1 MILDYYKLREQPF
14 GSTPDP
20 RYFYAS
26 ETHREALAS
35 LLYGIETGRGFLALI
50 AQPGMGKTTLIFRWL
65 AQMQPKLRSVFLFQT
80 ICTPLDFLRLLLTD
94 LGVEDISGG
103 VAELQSKLIQIVME
117 ESRAGTKLV
126 IVVDEAQTLD
136 NSVLELIRM
145 LSNFETSNQK
155 LMHIVLCGQ
164 PQLARKLAS
173 PELVQLRQRIS
184 IIARLDPFTPE
195 QTAAYVNQRLHVAGW
210 NSEDSLFDEAAM
222 KLIAFHSGGLPRNIN
237 NLCFNALSLGCV
249 LRRKTID
256 ADIIREVIGDLEV
269 EKLIEAP
276 APQPRKEA
284 LPAVPQA
291 IPQNPSHLA
300 RFAWIPLAAAVSLL
314 TFTLSGVT
322 TPEPTPTPARAPI
335 ERAAAPAVAL
345 IPSQTYSQPV
355 QISALVAS
363 PDPSVDPPKPPRLRP
378 KPVVVRSKPPT
389 NVTDR
394 FLVPLGVVLETGDS
408 SRKQKALPTPAE
420 ESRQPSGSV
429 DTR

>member
-117 ESRAGTKLV
+117 QSQAGTKLV

-195 QTAAYVNQRLHVAGW
+195 QTAAYVNERLRVAGW
-210 NSEDSLFDEAAM
+210 KSEDSSFRRSRDEVDC
-222 KLIAFHSGGLPRNIN
+222 LPQWR
-237 NLCFNALSLGCV
+237 
-249 LRRKTID
+249 
-256 ADIIREVIGDLEV
+256 
-269 EKLIEAP
+269 AP
-276 APQPRKEA
+276 AQH
-284 LPAVPQA
+284 Q
-291 IPQNPSHLA
+291 
-300 RFAWIPLAAAVSLL
+300 
-314 TFTLSGVT
+314 
-322 TPEPTPTPARAPI
+322 
-335 ERAAAPAVAL
+335 
-345 IPSQTYSQPV
+345 
-355 QISALVAS
+355 
-363 PDPSVDPPKPPRLRP
+363 
-378 KPVVVRSKPPT
+378 
-389 NVTDR
+389 
-394 FLVPLGVVLETGDS
+394 
-408 SRKQKALPTPAE
+408 
-420 ESRQPSGSV
+420 
-429 DTR
+429 

>member
-1 MILDYYKLREQPF
+1 MILDYYKLCEQPF

-117 ESRAGTKLV
+117 QSRAGSKLV

-195 QTAAYVNQRLHVAGW
+195 QTAAYVNERLRVAGW
-210 NSEDSLFDEAAM
+210 KSEDPLFDEAAM

-276 APQPRKEA
+276 TPQPRKEA
-284 LPAVPQA
+284 LPSVPQV

-300 RFAWIPLAAAVSLL
+300 RFGWIPLAAAVSLL
-314 TFTLSGVT
+314 TFTLSGVAT
-322 TPEPTPTPARAPI
+322 PTPTSTPTRPLI
-335 ERAAAPAVAL
+335 ERAAAPRVAL
-345 IPSQTYSQPV
+345 LPAQTFSQPV
-355 QISALVAS
+355 PIAAPVAS
-363 PDPSVDPPKPPRLRP
+363 PTPPVDPPKPPRLRP
-378 KPVVVRSKPPT
+378 KPAIVRSKPPT

-394 FLVPLGVVLETGDS
+394 ILVPLGVVLESGDS
-408 SRKQKALPTPAE
+408 FRKPKVLLTPNE
-420 ESRQPSGSV
+420 ESGQPSGFA